1 MIPHRPSRRAF
12 VQTASAFAA
21 AANLPLWM
29 SDQALAQDAD
39 AKKDIPPPNPSEQY
53 RIGLVGCGGMG
64 RGDAKNAKRFG
75 KVLALCD
82 VDQKNLAEAQK
93 EHPEAKPY
101 SDFRRLV
108 EDKNLDVVICA
119 TVDHWHTLVSMAAM
133 KAGKDVYCEKPLT
146 LTIDEGKRLLKVKQ
160 ETNRILQ
167 TGTQQRSDIRF
178 RKICNMVR
186 AGRIGK
192 LKHVDVWIPAGRRE
206 GPFQPQAVPETF
218 NWDMWKGQT
227 PDVDYVKERTHLT
240 FRYWWEYSGGTVTDW
255 GAHHNDIVLW
265 CTGNDRP
272 GKGPI
277 SIAGKPLIDM
287 IPGGFTATAEYEL
300 NYTYPDGLTH
310 TVRSTKASAWH
321 GGTVNG
327 PDGKPIGQV
336 HGIKFI
342 GTDGWLW
349 VTRGDQKAS
358 DPEILKKPM
367 EPGEETLYV
376 SNDHWKNFFDC
387 VKSRKDPIAPAE
399 VGHVSATSCHLGT
412 MAIRLGR
419 TIRWDPEKQQIIGDE
434 RATGMM
440 AREMRKPW
448 DYSCI

>member
-1 MIPHRPSRRAF
+1 MSHRRHSRRRF
-12 VQTASAFAA
+12 IKTAAAFAA
-21 AANLPLWM
+21 ASGLPLWYA
-29 SDQALAQDAD
+29 DHVLAQDAD
-39 AKKDIPPPNPSEQY
+39 AKKDIPPPNPSNLVS
-53 RIGLVGCGGMG
+53 IGLVGCGGMG
-64 RGDAKNAKRFG
+64 RGDAKNASRFG
-75 KVLALCD
+75 KVIAVCD
-82 VDQKNLAEAQK
+82 LDKSHIAEAQK
-93 EHPEAKPY
+93 EHPGAKAY
-101 SDFRRLV
+101 DDFRKLV
-108 EDKNLDVVICA
+108 EQKDIDIVICA

-146 LTIDEGKRLLKVKQ
+146 LTIDEGKHLVKVKQ
-160 ETNRILQ
+160 ETNRVLQ

-178 RKICNMVR
+178 RLACNLVR

-192 LKHVDVWIPAGRRE
+192 LQHVDVWIPAGRRE
-206 GPFQPQAVPETF
+206 GPFKPTEVPDGF
-218 NWDMWKGQT
+218 NWEMWKGQT
-227 PDVDYVKERTHLT
+227 PDVEYVKERTHLT

-272 GKGPI
+272 GKGPV
-277 SIAGKPLIDM
+277 SVEGKPLIDM

-310 TVRSTKASAWH
+310 TVRSTKGSAWH

-327 PDGKPIGQV
+327 PDGKPIAQV

-342 GTDGWLW
+342 GSDGWLW
-349 VTRGDQKAS
+349 VTRGNIDAS
-358 DPEILKKPM
+358 NKDILKQKLDPSQEVM
-367 EPGEETLYV
+367 YV
-376 SNDHWKNFFDC
+376 SNDHWKNFIDC

-419 TIRWDPEKQQIIGDE
+419 KINWDPANQQIVGDDQAS
-434 RATGMM
+434 RMM
-440 AREMRKPW
+440 SREMRKPW